1 MACPPPL
8 LRHKILPDGRENAR
22 ADDAV
27 RWSDPDMAARYQ
39 RSDEAYELEMIARME
54 AHAASVQ

>member
-1 MACPPPL
+1 MT
-8 LRHKILPDGRENAR
+8 RYG
-22 ADDAV
+22 
-27 RWSDPDMAARYQ
+27 WSDPDMAARYQ